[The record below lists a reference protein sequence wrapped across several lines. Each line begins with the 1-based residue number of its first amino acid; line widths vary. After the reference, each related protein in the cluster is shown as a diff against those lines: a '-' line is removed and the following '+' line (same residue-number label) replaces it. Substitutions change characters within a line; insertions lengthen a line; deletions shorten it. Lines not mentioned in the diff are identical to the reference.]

1 MDVETSVIG
10 HYTKSLTGERPSA
23 LVFLFQVDVELSR
36 KFPLGRNSMILIAS
50 NNPKLAMR
58 FTRALRGKYVSCVV
72 TEKSALEESL
82 CGLKPGVLLLDVGL
96 PRLRPARELPSIQR
110 LSPATKVIV
119 LSGAHSS
126 NEGIAILKA
135 GAKGYCSH
143 SISGTLLQKAI
154 KAVTRGEFWAG
165 RQIISELIDKVV
177 SADNHRKP
185 PPEARMSLDRL
196 SPRQRQIAALVV
208 EAARNKDIANRLN
221 ISEAAVKAHLGAMF
235 RKFNLSTRLELARLI
250 ATTVTDSPDPPTFTF
265 TSR

>member
-1 MDVETSVIG
+1 
-10 HYTKSLTGERPSA
+10 
-23 LVFLFQVDVELSR
+23 
-36 KFPLGRNSMILIAS
+36 MILIAS
-50 NNPKLAMR
+50 HNAKLAMR
-58 FTRALRGKYVSCVV
+58 WTRALRGKYDWCVI

-96 PRLRPARELPSIQR
+96 PRLRAGRELPNIQR

-126 NEGIAILKA
+126 NEGTAILKA

-154 KAVTRGEFWAG
+154 KAVSRGEFWAG
-165 RQIISELIDKVV
+165 RQIVSELIDEVV

-185 PPEARMSLDRL
+185 PAEVRMSLDRL

-208 EAARNKDIANRLN
+208 EAARNKEIANRLN
-221 ISEAAVKAHLGAMF
+221 ISEGAVKAHLGAMF
-235 RKFNLSTRLELARLI
+235 RKFNLSTRLELARLF
-250 ATTVTDSPDPPTFTF
+250 ATLATVSTGSSQSP
-265 TSR
+265 

>member
-1 MDVETSVIG
+1 
-10 HYTKSLTGERPSA
+10 
-23 LVFLFQVDVELSR
+23 
-36 KFPLGRNSMILIAS
+36 MILIAS

-58 FTRALRGKYVSCVV
+58 LTRALRGKYVSCVV

-82 CGLKPGVLLLDVGL
+82 GGLKPSVLLLDVGL
-96 PRLRPARELPSIQR
+96 PRLRAGRELPNIQR

-126 NEGIAILKA
+126 NEGTAILKA

-143 SISGTLLQKAI
+143 SISGTLLRKAI

-165 RQIISELIDKVV
+165 RQIVSELIDKVV
-177 SADNHRKP
+177 SADNYRKL

-208 EAARNKDIANRLN
+208 EAARNKEIANRLN

-235 RKFNLSTRLELARLI
+235 RKFNLSTRLELARLF
-250 ATTVTDSPDPPTFTF
+250 AATVTGTSDSSTITS